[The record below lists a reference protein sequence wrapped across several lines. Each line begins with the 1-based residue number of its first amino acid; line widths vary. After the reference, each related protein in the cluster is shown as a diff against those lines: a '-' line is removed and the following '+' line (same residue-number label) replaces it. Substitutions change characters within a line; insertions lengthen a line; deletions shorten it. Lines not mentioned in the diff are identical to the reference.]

1 MNTYQ
6 VKAIIGL
13 WNLNV
18 DQYTIAERVEC
29 LPLEVDNIITLYKE
43 YKTVKK
49 VLKELG
55 FAVFEKP
62 RKDKNLFKDEPK
74 DEKKP
79 VDVSH
84 IPERKPYIPYVFNTR
99 FLNTEK

>member
-6 VKAIIGL
+6 IKAIIGL
-13 WNLNV
+13 HNLQV
-18 DQYTIAERVEC
+18 DTFTIAERVEC
-29 LPLEVDNIITLYKE
+29 LPLEVENIITLYKE

-84 IPERKPYIPYVFNTR
+84 IPERKKYEPYIFNR
-99 FLNTEK
+99 MFLNSEK

>member
-13 WNLNV
+13 HNLQV
-18 DQYTIAERVEC
+18 DTFTIAERVEC
-29 LPLEVDNIITLYKE
+29 LPLEVENIITLYKE

-62 RKDKNLFKDEPK
+62 RRDKKLFSDEPK
-74 DEKKP
+74 EIKKP
-79 VDVSH
+79 IMPP
-84 IPERKPYIPYVFNTR
+84 IPERPKFEPYVFNTR